1 MSDPEDAPASRMSGP
16 GDDPAIQLDVYLDH
30 LLARHGRPIA
40 PVEPPLSV
48 EPELAAAAAAVSDA
62 LPRFHPSFR
71 FEERL
76 AARLREVAVGRGG
89 DPAGV
94 PVALHGPSGDPEAL
108 ALRWW
113 IRRPAWT
120 SERGLMLVGGAIA
133 SGVSIAG
140 AALLAWRRAKGDDRW
155 QGMA

>member
-1 MSDPEDAPASRMSGP
+1 MTGPA
-16 GDDPAIQLDVYLDH
+16 DDPALQLDAYLDD
-30 LLARHGRPIA
+30 LLARHGRSLA
-40 PVEPPLSV
+40 PDEALTAV
-48 EPELAAAAAAVSDA
+48 EPELVAAAVAVAGA

-76 AARLREVAVGRGG
+76 AARLRAVAG
-89 DPAGV
+89 GV
-94 PVALHGPSGDPEAL
+94 PWRPDGRPVRLHDRAIDVDPL
-108 ALRWW
+108 AVRWW

-140 AALLAWRRAKGDDRW
+140 AALLAWRRTRGDDRW
-155 QGMA
+155 EGMV

>member
-1 MSDPEDAPASRMSGP
+1 
-16 GDDPAIQLDVYLDH
+16 
-30 LLARHGRPIA
+30 
-40 PVEPPLSV
+40 VEPG
-48 EPELAAAAAAVSDA
+48 LAAAAGAVIGA

-76 AARLREVAVGRGG
+76 SARLREVAAGRGW
-89 DPAGV
+89 DPAAA
-94 PVALHGPSGDPEAL
+94 PVALHGSADDAGAV

-120 SERGLMLVGGAIA
+120 SERALMLVGGAIA

-140 AALLAWRRAKGDDRW
+140 AALLAWRRTRGDDRW